1 MKKKTR
7 GEYKIKKEWLNKLDL
22 YIIKLEK
29 EKKEEDKKEE
39 DKK

>member
-1 MKKKTR
+1 MKKKR
-7 GEYKIKKEWLNKLDL
+7 GDYKIKKECLAKLDI

-29 EKKEEDKKEE
+29 EKSEDKKEE

>member
-1 MKKKTR
+1 MKKR
-7 GEYKIKKEWLNKLDL
+7 GEYKIKKEWLKKLDL

-29 EKKEEDKKEE
+29 EKEDKKEE

>member
-1 MKKKTR
+1 MNKKR
-7 GEYKIKKEWLNKLDL
+7 GDYKIKKEWLAKLDL

-29 EKKEEDKKEE
+29 EKEDKKEE

>member
-1 MKKKTR
+1 MKKKR
-7 GEYKIKKEWLNKLDL
+7 GDYKIKKEWLTKLDM

-29 EKKEEDKKEE
+29 EKSEDKKEE

>member
-1 MKKKTR
+1 MKKKR
-7 GEYKIKKEWLNKLDL
+7 GDYKIKKEWLAKLDI

-29 EKKEEDKKEE
+29 EKSEDKKEE

>member
-1 MKKKTR
+1 MNKKR
-7 GEYKIKKEWLNKLDL
+7 GEYKIKKEWLSKLDL

-29 EKKEEDKKEE
+29 EKEDKKEE

>member
-1 MKKKTR
+1 MKKKR
-7 GEYKIKKEWLNKLDL
+7 GEYKIKKEWLNKLEL

-29 EKKEEDKKEE
+29 EKSEDKKEE